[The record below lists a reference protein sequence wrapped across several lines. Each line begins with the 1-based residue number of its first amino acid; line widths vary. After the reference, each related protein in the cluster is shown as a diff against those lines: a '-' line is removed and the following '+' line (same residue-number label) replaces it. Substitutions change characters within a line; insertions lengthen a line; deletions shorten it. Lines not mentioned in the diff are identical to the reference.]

1 MALRA
6 RSDGNKEQNMSDS
19 RRCNAAPQSPAGAP
33 SSSCSGSPSSS
44 PSARGKG
51 SAPPSPVSSEV
62 VFQRPQAFKGTYR
75 PSDRYERDHQHNAGA
90 AGICHKKNIA
100 PDLEW
105 MYAHRKL
112 DSEAHGKARV
122 WSKLDPTASKGL
134 SFEEWERAIG
144 HDKERRVGKH
154 VLRRLFDE
162 MDINGDG
169 KVSLQECVDGQC
181 FSFID
186 HLDNVDYKCKESL
199 KAALLRAMRP
209 QGGHEKHERLGREA
223 ARWVLAI

>member
-1 MALRA
+1 MKNEALLFKVLGKQNQAHMALRA

-112 DSEAHGKARV
+112 DSEAHGKA
-122 WSKLDPTASKGL
+122 TARITEINKGNT
-134 SFEEWERAIG
+134 
-144 HDKERRVGKH
+144 D
-154 VLRRLFDE
+154 
-162 MDINGDG
+162 
-169 KVSLQECVDGQC
+169 
-181 FSFID
+181 
-186 HLDNVDYKCKESL
+186 
-199 KAALLRAMRP
+199 
-209 QGGHEKHERLGREA
+209 
-223 ARWVLAI
+223 

>member
-1 MALRA
+1 
-6 RSDGNKEQNMSDS
+6 MSAS
-19 RRCNAAPQSPAGAP
+19 RRYATPQPESPVRSPWSSAAS
-33 SSSCSGSPSSS
+33 SPSS
-44 PSARGKG
+44 RGKS

-62 VFQRPQAFKGTYR
+62 VFERPQAFKGTYR
-75 PSDRYERDHQHNAGA
+75 QSDRCERDPQQLTTGA
-90 AGICHKKNIA
+90 AGICHKKDIA

-134 SFEEWERAIG
+134 RFEEWERAIG
-144 HDKERRVGKH
+144 HDKERKVGKH

-186 HLDNVDYKCKESL
+186 HLHSVDHKCKESL